1 MQSGI
6 LTVFGRILV
15 TVLAVLLHLSSV
27 MADVKLPAVI
37 GDNMV
42 LQHGQPTPIWGWAD
56 PGERITVTVAG
67 RVLRSEAAAD
77 GSWRLLLPKLEPA
90 QGPLE
95 IRIQGSSGSAKTI
108 KNVMVGEVWFCT
120 GPSNI
125 FWAVK
130 RCDNAQQEIAAADYP
145 KIRFFTVERKTA
157 DEPQADCV
165 GHWFECSPATVGD
178 VSGVGYFFSRRLH
191 KDLDVPIGLLQSF
204 WGGSRVEA
212 WTSIEA
218 LEAEPQLRPILD
230 WWTASYARFDSGE
243 AQAEYDDELRRWRQ
257 AAAKAKA
264 EGKKPPSKPQPP
276 ENPRLSRHRPAC
288 LYNGMVAPLIPYG
301 TRGVI
306 SYQGLG
312 NLFFAQYSR
321 ELMATM
327 IRDWRS
333 RWGQRPFPFGPF
345 PFGMVQPAPFPC
357 DRWPKSSPD
366 AYSVQRE
373 AQLLVLDT
381 VANTGVA
388 PTTDIGDL
396 EVLHFTNKQEVGRR
410 LALWAL
416 ATVYGRNTPYAGPIY
431 KRMSIEGNRIRIHF
445 SHTGSGLTTSDG
457 RLPTHFTIAGPD
469 NIFHP
474 AVAAIDGHTVV
485 VHSDRVPNPANVRFA
500 FSDTAIPNLIN
511 KEGFP
516 ASLFRTEG
524 PRSAEPT
531 TR

>member
-6 LTVFGRILV
+6 LNVFGRILAS
-15 TVLAVLLHLSSV
+15 VLAVLLHLSSV

-56 PGERITVTVAG
+56 PGEGITVTVAG
-67 RVLRSEAAAD
+67 RVLRSEAAGD
-77 GSWRLLLPKLEPA
+77 GNWRVLLPKLEPDRE
-90 QGPLE
+90 PLE

-108 KNVMVGEVWFCT
+108 KNVLVGEVWFCA

-125 FWAVK
+125 YWAVK
-130 RCDNAQQEIAAADYP
+130 RCDNAQEEIAAADYP
-145 KIRFFTVERKTA
+145 KIRFFTVERKAA

-230 WWTASYARFDSGE
+230 RWTASYARFDSGE
-243 AQAEYDDELRRWRQ
+243 AQAEYYEELTRWGKRRPL
-257 AAAKAKA
+257 K
-264 EGKKPPSKPQPP
+264 
-276 ENPRLSRHRPAC
+276 NPRLSPYRPAC
-288 LYNGMVAPLIPYG
+288 LYNGLVAPLIPYG
-301 TRGVI
+301 IRGVI
-306 SYQGLG
+306 SHQGVG
-312 NLFFAQYSR
+312 NLFFAQHSR

-333 RWGQRPFPFGPF
+333 RWGQGPF

-366 AYSVQRE
+366 AWSVLRE

-396 EVLHFTNKQEVGRR
+396 EDLHFTNKQEVGRR

-431 KRMSIEGNRIRIHF
+431 TRMSIEGDRIRVYF
-445 SHTGSGLTTSDG
+445 SHTGGLTTSDG
-457 RLPTHFTIAGPD
+457 RPPTHFTIAGPD

-474 AVAAIDGHTVV
+474 GVAAIDGRTVV
-485 VHSDRVPNPANVRFA
+485 VHSDQVPNPVSVRFA

-516 ASLFRTEG
+516 ASLFRTDG
-524 PRSAEPT
+524 PHSVERASRQP
-531 TR
+531 